1 MQLRKKMMKK
11 IISKNFRIFI
21 LKKRIL
27 KLNQGNVFNNKNK
40 AIKNKLIIHI
50 IKFKINKILI
60 KIVLKG

>member
-1 MQLRKKMMKK
+1 MKK

-27 KLNQGNVFNNKNK
+27 KLNQGNVLNNKNK

-50 IKFKINKILI
+50 IKLKINKILI